1 MKTAGF
7 FGSALAVALFSVRA
21 TAQDFATH
29 GLYTEPNTGITF
41 YTSSETNGTISGDG
55 EFSTVSWGGFTFGMA
70 LPPTALTVDT
80 HEYIG
85 LIIGSTPTNKGG
97 WTGIVHGDNLSA
109 SMLNHLMLIAWPTG
123 VDNQIA
129 TSFRYSGCQNCLL
142 FDDPSQA
149 SFNTSTSKNGIFEQG
164 WAQSFVPPT
173 DPKNPNSDFQQHNNG
188 MGEFQ
193 VAVKS
198 ATQASYSA
206 WATKT
211 ATGPTATASASATA
225 TISSVPVPTGIT
237 YDYVVVGAGAG
248 GIPMADRLS
257 EAGHSVLLIEKGIA
271 SSARWGGTIR
281 PETGWLDG
289 YNLTWFDIPGECNR
303 IWNGGS
309 VGVACTDIDQMAGC
323 VLGGGTAVNAG
334 LWWRPNPSD
343 WDVNFPAGWKT
354 VDMVNATSR
363 VFSRIPGTDH
373 PSMDGKRY
381 LQDGFDVIRNG
392 LSASGWREVTAN
404 DVPADKN
411 RTFTHPPHMFS
422 HGERGGP
429 MATYLVSANGR
440 SNFHLWLNTSVERIV
455 RTGGHATAL
464 QVAATH
470 DGGYTGT
477 VQLTPT
483 TGRVIS
489 SAGTFGT
496 AKLLF
501 RSGIGPVDQLQVVQA
516 EEGDVM
522 INQSDWINLPVG
534 YNLNDHLNTD
544 TVISHPNV
552 SYYDWPAAWLT
563 PIPGDEQSYLQ
574 NRTGPLA
581 QAAPNIGPIF
591 WEEILGPD
599 GIVRHMQW
607 QARVEGSNGIPNGN
621 SMTLS
626 LYLGRGTVSRG
637 RTSIQKGLNMIVSE
651 IPYGDPNDLAVV
663 ATAIDNMVNA
673 LKNTPNITW
682 NLPAN
687 GTSGADYLK
696 TVPLTYAN
704 VGARRANHW
713 MGTAKMGTDSALVAN
728 GTAVVDTNNKVYGT
742 DNIFVMDASIFPGQ
756 VTTNPSALI
765 VTASEHASERI
776 LALPLL
782 GGK

>member
-1 MKTAGF
+1 
-7 FGSALAVALFSVRA
+7 
-21 TAQDFATH
+21 
-29 GLYTEPNTGITF
+29 
-41 YTSSETNGTISGDG
+41 
-55 EFSTVSWGGFTFGMA
+55 
-70 LPPTALTVDT
+70 
-80 HEYIG
+80 
-85 LIIGSTPTNKGG
+85 
-97 WTGIVHGDNLSA
+97 
-109 SMLNHLMLIAWPTG
+109 
-123 VDNQIA
+123 
-129 TSFRYSGCQNCLL
+129 
-142 FDDPSQA
+142 
-149 SFNTSTSKNGIFEQG
+149 
-164 WAQSFVPPT
+164 
-173 DPKNPNSDFQQHNNG
+173 

-193 VAVKS
+193 IAVKS

-211 ATGPTATASASATA
+211 ATGPTATASVSVTA
-225 TISSVPVPTGIT
+225 TISSVPVPTGMT

-248 GIPMADRLS
+248 GIPMADKLS

-309 VGVACTDIDQMAGC
+309 VGVACTDTDQMAGC

-334 LWWRPNPSD
+334 LWWKPNPSD

-354 VDMVNATSR
+354 ADMVNATNR

-373 PSMDGKRY
+373 SSVDGIRY
-381 LQDGFDVIRNG
+381 LQDGFNVVRTG
-392 LSASGWREVTAN
+392 LTMSGWREVTAN

-411 RTFTHPPHMFS
+411 RTFAHPPHMFS

-440 SNFHLWLNTSVERIV
+440 TNFHLWLNTSVERIV
-455 RTGGHATAL
+455 RTGGHATGL
-464 QVAATH
+464 QVVATNN
-470 DGGYTGT
+470 GGHTGNVT
-477 VQLTPT
+477 LTPT
-483 TGRVIS
+483 TGRVVL

-496 AKLLF
+496 PKLLF

-516 EEGDVM
+516 EEADVM
-522 INQSDWINLPVG
+522 IKQSDWINLPVG

-563 PIPGDEQSYLQ
+563 PIPGDEQNYLQ
-574 NRTGPLA
+574 NRSGPLA

-599 GIVRHMQW
+599 NIVRHMQW
-607 QARVEGSNGIPNGN
+607 QARVEGSNGIPNGD

-637 RTSIQKGLNMIVSE
+637 RTSIQKGLNMIVSQ

-673 LKNTPNITW
+673 LKNVPNITW

-713 MGTAKMGTDSALVAN
+713 MGTAKMGTDSALLAN
-728 GTAVVDTNNKVYGT
+728 GTAVVDTNNKIYGT

-776 LALPLL
+776 LAL
-782 GGK
+782 K

>member
-1 MKTAGF
+1 M
-7 FGSALAVALFSVRA
+7 
-21 TAQDFATH
+21 
-29 GLYTEPNTGITF
+29 
-41 YTSSETNGTISGDG
+41 
-55 EFSTVSWGGFTFGMA
+55 
-70 LPPTALTVDT
+70 
-80 HEYIG
+80 
-85 LIIGSTPTNKGG
+85 
-97 WTGIVHGDNLSA
+97 
-109 SMLNHLMLIAWPTG
+109 
-123 VDNQIA
+123 
-129 TSFRYSGCQNCLL
+129 
-142 FDDPSQA
+142 
-149 SFNTSTSKNGIFEQG
+149 
-164 WAQSFVPPT
+164 
-173 DPKNPNSDFQQHNNG
+173 
-188 MGEFQ
+188 
-193 VAVKS
+193 
-198 ATQASYSA
+198 
-206 WATKT
+206 
-211 ATGPTATASASATA
+211 
-225 TISSVPVPTGIT
+225 T

-248 GIPMADRLS
+248 GIPMADKLS

-309 VGVACTDIDQMAGC
+309 VGVACTDTDQMAGC

-334 LWWRPNPSD
+334 LWWKPNPSD

-354 VDMVNATSR
+354 ADMVNATNR

-373 PSMDGKRY
+373 SSVDGIRY
-381 LQDGFDVIRNG
+381 LQDGFNVVRTG
-392 LSASGWREVTAN
+392 LTMSGWREVTAN

-411 RTFTHPPHMFS
+411 RTFAHPPHMFS

-440 SNFHLWLNTSVERIV
+440 TNFHLWLNTSVERIV
-455 RTGGHATAL
+455 RTGGHATGL
-464 QVAATH
+464 QVVATNN
-470 DGGYTGT
+470 GGHTGNVT
-477 VQLTPT
+477 LTPT
-483 TGRVIS
+483 TGRVVL

-496 AKLLF
+496 PKLLF

-516 EEGDVM
+516 EEADVM
-522 INQSDWINLPVG
+522 IKQSDWINLPVG

-563 PIPGDEQSYLQ
+563 PIPGDEQNYLQ
-574 NRTGPLA
+574 NRSGPLA

-599 GIVRHMQW
+599 NIVRHMQW
-607 QARVEGSNGIPNGN
+607 QARVEGSNGIPNGD

-637 RTSIQKGLNMIVSE
+637 RTSIQKGLNMIVSQ

-673 LKNTPNITW
+673 LKNVPNITW

-713 MGTAKMGTDSALVAN
+713 MGTAKMGTDSALLAN
-728 GTAVVDTNNKVYGT
+728 GTAVVDTNNKIYGT

-776 LALPLL
+776 LAL
-782 GGK
+782 K

>member
-1 MKTAGF
+1 
-7 FGSALAVALFSVRA
+7 
-21 TAQDFATH
+21 
-29 GLYTEPNTGITF
+29 
-41 YTSSETNGTISGDG
+41 
-55 EFSTVSWGGFTFGMA
+55 
-70 LPPTALTVDT
+70 
-80 HEYIG
+80 
-85 LIIGSTPTNKGG
+85 
-97 WTGIVHGDNLSA
+97 
-109 SMLNHLMLIAWPTG
+109 
-123 VDNQIA
+123 
-129 TSFRYSGCQNCLL
+129 
-142 FDDPSQA
+142 
-149 SFNTSTSKNGIFEQG
+149 
-164 WAQSFVPPT
+164 
-173 DPKNPNSDFQQHNNG
+173 

-193 VAVKS
+193 IAVKS
-198 ATQASYSA
+198 ATQASYAA

-211 ATGPTATASASATA
+211 ATGPIATASASASA
-225 TISSVPVPTGIT
+225 TIMSVPVPTGMT
-237 YDYVVVGAGAG
+237 YDYIVVGAGAG
-248 GIPMADRLS
+248 GIPMADKLS

-309 VGVACTDIDQMAGC
+309 VGVACTDTDQMAGC

-334 LWWRPNPSD
+334 LWWKPNPSD
-343 WDVNFPAGWKT
+343 WDVNFPVGWKT
-354 VDMVNATSR
+354 ADMVNATNR

-373 PSMDGKRY
+373 SSMDGKRY
-381 LQDGFDVIRNG
+381 LQDGFNVVMTG
-392 LSASGWREVTAN
+392 LKMANWTQVTAN
-404 DVPADKN
+404 DVPAQKN
-411 RTFTHPPHMFS
+411 RTFAHPPHMFS
-422 HGERGGP
+422 GGERGGP

-440 SNFHLWLNTSVERIV
+440 TNFHLWLNTSVERIN
-455 RTGGHATAL
+455 RIGGHATSVDVIAL
-464 QVAATH
+464 NN
-470 DGGYTGT
+470 GGRVGT

-483 TGRVIS
+483 TGRVVV

-516 EEGDVM
+516 EEPNLM
-522 INQSDWINLPVG
+522 IKQSDWINLPVG

-563 PIPGDEQSYLQ
+563 PIVGDEMNYLQ
-574 NRTGPLA
+574 NRSGPLA

-599 GIVRHMQW
+599 NIVRHMQW
-607 QARVEGSNGIPNGN
+607 QARVEGSNGIPNGD

-637 RTSIQKGLNMIVSE
+637 RTSIQKGLNMVVSQ

-673 LKNTPNITW
+673 LKNVPNITW
-682 NLPAN
+682 NLPPLN
-687 GTSGADYLK
+687 QTGAQYL
-696 TVPLTYAN
+696 TTIPLTYAN

-713 MGTAKMGTDSALVAN
+713 MGTAKMGLDSALLPN

-765 VTASEHASERI
+765 VTASEHASEKI